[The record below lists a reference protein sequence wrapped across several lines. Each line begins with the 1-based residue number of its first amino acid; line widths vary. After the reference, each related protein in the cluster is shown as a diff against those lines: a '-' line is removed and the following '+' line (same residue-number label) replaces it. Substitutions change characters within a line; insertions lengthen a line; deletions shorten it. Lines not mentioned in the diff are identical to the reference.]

1 MQNQVSGCKPYPAL
15 HRRVLCQDRNAA
27 AHDLRAAGERGI
39 AIDAAKVEIKSVS
52 DALGLEELI
61 ASGRMAVD
69 SVVAVIGKTEGNGGT
84 KCVSP
89 WGPR

>member
-1 MQNQVSGCKPYPAL
+1 M
-15 HRRVLCQDRNAA
+15 
-27 AHDLRAAGERGI
+27 

-61 ASGRMAVD
+61 ASGRVAVD
-69 SVVAVIGKTEGNGGT
+69 SVVAVIGKTEGKGGT